1 MKGPQLNQLELQ
13 MAIILNTVSF
23 EMDTYQTPNRVNYV
37 SPTNTFTAKDVL
49 SLARTPAKPG
59 GGTRGVAR
67 ASVKRT
73 RTVTLDDGTKQDA
86 IVEITCSLPV
96 GMSKTDADALRDDV
110 GDFAI
115 SAAGDALFWKHDLT
129 N

>member
-1 MKGPQLNQLELQ
+1 
-13 MAIILNTVSF
+13 MAIVLNTVSF
-23 EMDTYQTPNRVNYV
+23 SMDTYQTPNRVTYV
-37 SPTNTFTAKDVL
+37 SPANTFTTKDVL
-49 SLARTPAKPG
+49 SLSRTPAKPG

-67 ASVKRT
+67 SAAKRT

-110 GDFAI
+110 GDFAV
-115 SAAGDALFWKHDLT
+115 SAEGEALFWKHDLSA
-129 N
+129 